1 MIESLG
7 GQIGRCASS
16 QQPVDIQ
23 DVQWPDGEVC
33 SYECKKLN
41 TGSSFH
47 FNDTFIKDDVYYI
60 LIYVKLHKI
69 RMAKGTLF
77 IKESLS
83 EDKIPYKKHIKN
95 IIKMLLD
102 MYDEDIC
109 KNKIKEFFK
118 EVILFIKCCVL
129 NGFVT
134 YFDFGELFKQHVS
147 FGSFYSRPRPN
158 WILTI
163 PYKPPSQSVEEPHF
177 QVE

>member
-1 MIESLG
+1 MT
-7 GQIGRCASS
+7 
-16 QQPVDIQ
+16 
-23 DVQWPDGEVC
+23 
-33 SYECKKLN
+33 K
-41 TGSSFH
+41 T
-47 FNDTFIKDDVYYI
+47 
-60 LIYVKLHKI
+60 
-69 RMAKGTLF
+69 
-77 IKESLS
+77 
-83 EDKIPYKKHIKN
+83 
-95 IIKMLLD
+95 
-102 MYDEDIC
+102 C